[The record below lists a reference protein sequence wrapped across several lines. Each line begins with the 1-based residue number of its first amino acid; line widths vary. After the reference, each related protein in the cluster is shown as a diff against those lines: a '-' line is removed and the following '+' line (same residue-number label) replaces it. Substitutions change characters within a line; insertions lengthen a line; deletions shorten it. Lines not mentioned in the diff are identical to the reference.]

1 VTLRR
6 PLEETV
12 RKLLSEARDGVVPI
26 VPVGEPVL
34 RTPAVGRVDQLEQ
47 RTLERLVE
55 VMRATMHDAPG
66 VGLAAPQIGISLR
79 LAVIEDTYE
88 VAEEVA
94 RERERTPLP
103 FRVLVDPQ
111 YTHIGA
117 GRRSFYE
124 GCLSVPGYQAVVSRS
139 AVVRLRCQDL
149 DGGRI
154 DETIEGW
161 PARIVAH
168 ETDHLDGTLYIDR
181 AEVRSLAAND
191 VYTEMW
197 ADPSP
202 RRAAEVLDFHLD
214 PAENDTGTA

>member
-1 VTLRR
+1 
-6 PLEETV
+6 
-12 RKLLSEARDGVVPI
+12 
-26 VPVGEPVL
+26 
-34 RTPAVGRVDQLEQ
+34 
-47 RTLERLVE
+47 
-55 VMRATMHDAPG
+55 
-66 VGLAAPQIGISLR
+66 
-79 LAVIEDTYE
+79 VIEDTYE

-191 VYTEMW
+191 VYAEMW

-214 PAENDTGTA
+214 AAENDTGTA